1 MRASTEARV
10 SQGRRLKFSPQSNT
24 WSHRSS
30 SASRTIRSGMR
41 GQDWCTEKGQ
51 SYKSTS
57 ISTPTKLQ
65 SKMMI
70 WSVHTAL
77 RMARS
82 DSESLPRR
90 KRAKVRRNQLS
101 QRTPPH
107 LENQQFLE
115 NQRVASRQVTAQM
128 LWLKGGLSLSLRHFL
143 RSTWWMFH
151 RWSSQNA
158 QVYDNSLLNTARL
171 LMIRC
176 LNKMTTYKIMLQVD
190 DNSLT
195 TKHGNM

>member
-1 MRASTEARV
+1 MRANTEVRV
-10 SQGRRLKFSPQSNT
+10 SQGRRLRFSPQSKI

-51 SYKSTS
+51 FYKSTS
-57 ISTPTKLQ
+57 ISTLTKLQ
-65 SKMMI
+65 SKMRI

-82 DSESLPRR
+82 DSESLRR
-90 KRAKVRRNQLS
+90 RRRAKVRRNQLS
-101 QRTPPH
+101 QRTPLH
-107 LENQQFLE
+107 LAGQPFLE
-115 NQRVASRQVTAQM
+115 NPKVTSQQATAPM
-128 LWLKGGLSLSLRHFL
+128 LWSKGGSSLSPRLFL

-151 RWSSQNA
+151 RWSCQNA
-158 QVYDNSLLNTARL
+158 QVYDNSLHNTARL
-171 LMIRC
+171 LMNRC
-176 LNKMTTYKIMLQVD
+176 LNKMTTFEIMLQVD